1 MKQQLE
7 NLYTGQYDPTKSR
20 KKKQRQFDKVQ
31 KQTSNQTSLKF
42 DQSRNADG
50 IIPDNIEVNTG
61 HATARKRDVKGNR
74 MFFFQIEV
82 IFGHKMRDPSPQD
95 FQKYVKNHE
104 NPFR

>member
-1 MKQQLE
+1 MRNVSPNLFESEIQILEDHFQLKQQLE

-74 MFFFQIEV
+74 MFF
-82 IFGHKMRDPSPQD
+82 S
-95 FQKYVKNHE
+95 N
-104 NPFR
+104 